1 MNATIQHI
9 QTQIIQCK
17 IQKKNARKQVKLW
30 MKQFEKKKHRP
41 PNLEER
47 ICSPQRHLFNKAK
60 QLSNQLKLL
69 EIQLDHVQNSGD
81 DGHIINNTEEEEEK
95 RNNNMK
101 TYELYFNILS
111 NEMLILIY
119 KIEQKKMCI
128 CMLYT

>member
-30 MKQFEKKKHRP
+30 MKQFEKKNHRP

-47 ICSPQRHLFNKAK
+47 ICSPQFHLFNKAK
-60 QLSNQLKLL
+60 QLSNELKSL

-81 DGHIINNTEEEEEK
+81 DGHSIIIEEEEK
-95 RNNNMK
+95 QNNNMK

-111 NEMLILIY
+111 FM
-119 KIEQKKMCI
+119 
-128 CMLYT
+128 